1 VKPNVLCGFMGI
13 DSAFDCVFLQQ
24 NVDLRIPWQ
33 MKHFAYISC
42 CRLACFIMKHFWPG
56 VPVVVM
62 MDLILKSQYRVRI
75 RLRVSELDLQ
85 PIFYF
90 SSSISLDR

>member
-1 VKPNVLCGFMGI
+1 MSNQMSCAGLWVLTVPLI
-13 DSAFDCVFLQQ
+13 AFFLQQ

-62 MDLILKSQYRVRI
+62 MDLTLKSQYRVFKIKSFRI
-75 RLRVSELDLQ
+75 RSPTNLLFFIIYILG
-85 PIFYF
+85 
-90 SSSISLDR
+90 